1 MSVEALMTRLRR
13 LPADALF
20 SHQTAGWLHGLD
32 IPACEPVEITL
43 PQRSRTSHLSGVSLT
58 RSDYYDDEGCDARG
72 LPATSPIRTVAD
84 LARRS
89 NLVEAVVILDT
100 AVRARLVELDQLR
113 GWLDTHRRHRGA
125 GRLEHAISLADPA
138 SESPMETRLRVL
150 LVAEGLPKPH
160 VQISLHADTGE
171 FIARPD
177 LFFPDQ
183 RLVVEYDGASHRDS
197 IASDDRRSNRL
208 TDAGYRVLRF
218 TAGDILHRPATVT
231 GLVRRA
237 LSYSIGSPN

>member
-58 RSDYYDDEGCDARG
+58 RSDYYDDEACDARG

-160 VQISLHADTGE
+160 VRYRYTPTRASSLPARTSSSPINAWSSSTTAEATATASRATTG
-171 FIARPD
+171 A
-177 LFFPDQ
+177 
-183 RLVVEYDGASHRDS
+183 
-197 IASDDRRSNRL
+197 
-208 TDAGYRVLRF
+208 
-218 TAGDILHRPATVT
+218 ATV
-231 GLVRRA
+231 
-237 LSYSIGSPN
+237 